1 MGDIAL
7 IQDVLRLRAS
17 GMSLAPAPL
26 KVALPPDAS
35 LRREWNLVCEAP
47 DYPACVTGWEFPGQ
61 TGAEVDRRFEVLW
74 TVDPRV
80 VRDAALICTHLAESL
95 SPGLGHLR
103 DVLPTDLPPPASADL
118 QRATGVLNRMTGY
131 LERAAGE

>member
-103 DVLPTDLPPPASADL
+103 DVLPTYRRLPPPTCSELPACS
-118 QRATGVLNRMTGY
+118 T
-131 LERAAGE
+131 E